1 MLKAVIFD
9 MDGVLIDSEPVHLE
23 AHRRLMEKLG
33 LPFDKQYYMQFVGS
47 TTDNMWKVLKHDY
60 NITLSNDELMKMSDE
75 FIKEINGTEGYPV
88 MKGASDMI
96 KRLSKAGLKLAI
108 ASSSGM
114 ERINYSINKLG
125 VADKFDAIVS
135 GLAVSHPKPAP
146 DTFLEAA
153 KRLGVSPEECVV
165 VEDSVN
171 GMKAAQNADMVCV
184 MYENTSMGEQNSE
197 YADYIL
203 QSFEDVDSSF
213 FEMAYAHTVGEP

>member
-75 FIKEINGTEGYPV
+75 FIKDINGTEGYPV

-135 GLAVSHPKPAP
+135 GLTVSHPKPAP

-153 KRLGVSPEECVV
+153 NRLGVSPEECVV

-171 GMKAAQNADMVCV
+171 GMKAAKNADMVCV
-184 MYENTSMGEQNSE
+184 MYENTSMGVQNSE

-213 FEMAYAHTVGEP
+213 FEMVYAHTVGEP